1 MKRNKA
7 LTDDG
12 LLRLNIQFFSEDK
25 PEDDL
30 KDEPEIEDETTDLD
44 SEETDED
51 KVFSQSEVDRIVKE
65 RLARDR
71 KKQKEED
78 DRKQA
83 EEQGKYKELYEKTQ
97 EQLAE
102 ITRKALL
109 ESALL
114 KVGYTEDQIER
125 YSKYVV
131 GEDES
136 EINESV
142 QDLVEDIKP
151 GNIKDE
157 LQDEPSPFP
166 SQRKDPQPKDGSE
179 YGKQAYQRIKKRKTG
194 GK

>member
-1 MKRNKA
+1 MKKQNT
-7 LTDDG
+7 LTGDD
-12 LLRLNIQFFSEDK
+12 LLRLNIQFFAEDK

-51 KVFSQSEVDRIVKE
+51 KAFTQAEVDRIVKD
-65 RLARDR
+65 RLARER
-71 KKQKEED
+71 KKQKEEEEL
-78 DRKQA
+78 KQA

-114 KVGYTEDQIER
+114 KAGYTEDQIER
-125 YSKYVV
+125 YSKYIE

-142 QDLVEDIKP
+142 QVLVKDITP
-151 GNIKDE
+151 GNSKEQLGD
-157 LQDEPSPFP
+157 DPSPYP
-166 SQRKDPQPKDGSE
+166 AQRKTPAPKDGLE
-179 YGKQAYQRIKKRKTG
+179 YGKQAYERIRKLKK
-194 GK
+194 